1 MPKRWPDTSPAT
13 FLNGTITRLDA
24 AGAVHRK
31 TGLGAAIPTRHRPYR
46 PYGAAEELFYSRS
59 PEILLA
65 GPAGTGKTRA
75 VLEKVFLCAQRFA
88 GMRALLARKT
98 RASLSQSVLVT
109 LEDKV
114 IWENHPVLGG
124 ASRRYRQSYLFSNRS
139 ELVTGSLDK
148 PDRIMSTE
156 FDLIAAF
163 EATELTLD
171 DWQKLL
177 SRLRNGRMPFQQAIA
192 DCNPSYPGHWLNHRA
207 AQGFMQRLVSRHQDN
222 PSLWD
227 RVHGCWTAEG
237 EKYLATL
244 GRLSG
249 VTRRR
254 LLDGHWAAPEG
265 LVYPLL
271 EEHILPGTSPKP
283 PHQPLRV
290 CAGVDWGFREPTA
303 LVVGVLCAD
312 DCLYVVEE
320 YYQSGRVPTE
330 LGQRIQALVGR
341 WNIEMLFCDS
351 SRPEMIAQLRQW
363 DILARPAPV
372 KSVDLGIAKVLERLQ
387 NRQLKIYDCCAN
399 LLNEAAEYHYEPGG
413 DGRPAKLPVPIN
425 DHALDALRYLVAG
438 VDFGRE
444 LAGQRGDFAE
454 PTPQAAPAAIPA
466 PRGAEAIGAA
476 VLPTV
481 VAPAEMERTVEYGG
495 ASAADL
501 IWGE

>member
-1 MPKRWPDTSPAT
+1 MSKPCPDNSPPSSPA
-13 FLNGTITRLDA
+13 GTITSIDA
-24 AGAVHRK
+24 AGAVLNLVGR
-31 TGLGAAIPTRHRPYR
+31 GAEIAPRHRPYQ
-46 PYGAAEELFYSRS
+46 PHGAAEQLLYSRA

-114 IWENHPVLGG
+114 LWEGHPVLIG
-124 ASRRYRQSYLFSNRS
+124 ASRRYRQSYQFSNRS

-148 PDRIMSTE
+148 ADRIMSTE

-177 SRLRNGRMPFQQAIA
+177 SRLRNARMPFQQAIA
-192 DCNPSYPGHWLNHRA
+192 DCNPSYPGHWLNRRA

-227 RVHGCWTAEG
+227 RLHGCWTAEG

-254 LLDGHWAAPEG
+254 LLDGLWAAPEG
-265 LVYPLL
+265 LVYPIVP
-271 EEHILPGTSPKP
+271 EHILPDTGNKP
-283 PHQPLRV
+283 PQPPLRV
-290 CAGVDWGFREPTA
+290 CAGVDWGFRDPMA

-320 YYQSGRVPTE
+320 YYQSGQVPTE
-330 LGQRIQALVGR
+330 LGRRIQALMER
-341 WNIEMLFCDS
+341 WNIEILFCDN
-351 SRPEMIAQLRQW
+351 SRPEIIAQLRQW
-363 DILARPAPV
+363 DILARRVPV
-372 KSVDLGIAKVLERLQ
+372 KSVELGISKVLERLQ
-387 NRQLKIYDCCAN
+387 NRQLKIYDCCTN
-399 LLNEAAEYHYEPGG
+399 LLIPHAA
-413 DGRPAKLPVPIN
+413 N
-425 DHALDALRYLVAG
+425 N
-438 VDFGRE
+438 
-444 LAGQRGDFAE
+444 
-454 PTPQAAPAAIPA
+454 
-466 PRGAEAIGAA
+466 
-476 VLPTV
+476 
-481 VAPAEMERTVEYGG
+481 
-495 ASAADL
+495 
-501 IWGE
+501 

>member
-1 MPKRWPDTSPAT
+1 MAQPISAETVT
-13 FLNGTITRLDA
+13 TLDA
-24 AGAVHRK
+24 AGAVREIKPPTADIAAQHR
-31 TGLGAAIPTRHRPYR
+31 AYR
-46 PYGAAEELFYSRS
+46 PYGAAEELFYSRA

-114 IWENHPVLGG
+114 LWENHPVLGG
-124 ASRRYRQSYLFSNRS
+124 VSRRYRQSYQFSNRS

-177 SRLRNGRMPFQQAIA
+177 SRLRNARMPFQQAIA
-192 DCNPSYPGHWLNHRA
+192 DCNPSYPGHWLNRRA

-237 EKYLATL
+237 EKYMATL

-265 LVYPLL
+265 LVYPILA
-271 EEHILPGTSPKP
+271 EHILPGASPKP
-283 PHQPLRV
+283 PHPPLRV

-320 YYQSGRVPTE
+320 YYQSGQVPTE
-330 LGQRIQALVGR
+330 LGRRIQALMGR
-341 WNIEMLFCDS
+341 WNIEVLFCDS
-351 SRPEMIAQLRQW
+351 SRPEMIEQLRQW

-387 NRQLKIYDCCAN
+387 NRHLKIYDCCAN

-413 DGRPAKLPVPIN
+413 EGRLAKLPVQIN

-444 LAGQRGDFAE
+444 LAGQRGDCAE
-454 PTPQAAPAAIPA
+454 PTLQPASAAVNA
-466 PRGAEAIGAA
+466 PCGVDAIGAGA
-476 VLPTV
+476 LPTV
-481 VAPAEMERTVEYGG
+481 AAPAEMERSVEHG
-495 ASAADL
+495 ADNATDL
-501 IWGE
+501 IWGQ

>member
-1 MPKRWPDTSPAT
+1 MVKSGCDRLAQPVSAETVI
-13 FLNGTITRLDA
+13 TIDA
-24 AGAVHRK
+24 AGAVRAVGRK
-31 TGLGAAIPTRHRPYR
+31 AADIPERYRPYK
-46 PYGAAEELFYSRS
+46 PYGAAAQLFYSRA

-114 IWENHPVLGG
+114 LWETHPVLSG
-124 ASRRYRQSYLFSNRS
+124 ASRRYRQSYQFSNRS

-177 SRLRNGRMPFQQAIA
+177 SRLRNARMPFQQAIA
-192 DCNPSYPGHWLNHRA
+192 DCNPSYPGHWLNRRA
-207 AQGFMQRLVSRHQDN
+207 AQGSMQRLVSCHQDN
-222 PSLWD
+222 PFLWD
-227 RVHGCWTAEG
+227 QGHGCWTAEG
-237 EKYLATL
+237 EKYMATL

-265 LVYPLL
+265 LVYPMGP
-271 EEHILPGTSPKP
+271 EHILPNTNPKP
-283 PHQPLRV
+283 PQPPVRV
-290 CAGVDWGFREPTA
+290 CAGVDWGFHEPTA
-303 LVVGVLCAD
+303 MVVGVLCAD

-320 YYQSGRVPTE
+320 YYQSGQVPTE
-330 LGQRIQALVGR
+330 LGLRIQALVGR

-351 SRPEMIAQLRQW
+351 SRPDMIAQLRRW

-372 KSVDLGIAKVLERLQ
+372 KSVDLGISKVLERLQ
-387 NRQLKIYDCCAN
+387 NRRLKIYDCCVN
-399 LLNEAAEYHYEPGG
+399 LLNEALEYHYEPGG
-413 DGRPAKLPVPIN
+413 DGRLAKLPVQIN
-425 DHALDALRYLVAG
+425 DHAMDALRYLIAG
-438 VDFGRE
+438 VDVGRE
-444 LAGQRGDFAE
+444 LASQRGECTGPGVEPATADLGAPCGADVGGAVDLPAVAAAAEAE
-454 PTPQAAPAAIPA
+454 PGT
-466 PRGAEAIGAA
+466 
-476 VLPTV
+476 
-481 VAPAEMERTVEYGG
+481 ERHGDDPV
-495 ASAADL
+495 DL
-501 IWGE
+501 MWGE